1 MLPTLRALF
10 GLGSV
15 VLPYRLLAC
24 CAPLL
29 GASAALANGSAVQAA
44 SDAFGTSVGRET
56 IGLYNSSSVRGFS
69 PTAAGNVRID
79 GLYFDQVW
87 SLSARLRSASQ
98 VRVGLSAQGFVF
110 PAPTGIV
117 DHSLRRPG
125 ERGSGAL
132 VVGADH
138 WGSRNL
144 DLDLN
149 QPLGVAG
156 LGLTGGVSLAH
167 TEFGNGTDANAWNA
181 SLGLWWR
188 PDADTEALAFFSRH
202 DTTHDQIGP
211 QLSTDGTRLPP
222 LSAPR
227 LFLGP
232 SWAAYSGV
240 GLNRGA
246 LLRQRLSP
254 SVQLRAGL
262 FHSEFD
268 DKLGFSNLLLDVQ
281 PDGSA
286 RRLLF
291 VDGPSRIASDSGELR
306 LSWTFAQAPWAQR
319 LHAQLAG
326 RARERR
332 QSGSQALDYGAMR
345 LDQRFEPLQPAFSF
359 SAPSLDQVRQRWL
372 GLSYELRWAE
382 QLEASAGLQHS
393 HYRKRV
399 ARAGLPPSEDEA
411 SPLLYNLSAAWH
423 FSPTLAAYAG
433 LTRGL
438 EESGVAPGNASNRN
452 QALPAI
458 LTTQRDAGI
467 RWQFA
472 PHLKLVAGFFDV
484 RKPYFNLDAA
494 QLFTQL
500 GDVQHRGFE
509 FSLSGRATPELRLVA
524 GAVLMQPQV
533 RGEAVTLGRVGE
545 RPVGQPERVVKLN
558 AVWQPA
564 ALNGISLDAGLS
576 HSGALPATR
585 DNRVELPALTELDL
599 GLRWPL
605 QIGSQPVTAR
615 LLLTNATNQRSF
627 ELRGAGSYAERPGRL
642 LAVHLTA
649 AW

>member
-1 MLPTLRALF
+1 
-10 GLGSV
+10 V
-15 VLPYRLLAC
+15 
-24 CAPLL
+24 
-29 GASAALANGSAVQAA
+29 GASGALANGNGSAVQAA

-56 IGLYNSSSVRGFS
+56 IGLYSTSSVRGFS

-87 SLSARLRSASQ
+87 GLSARLRSASQ
-98 VRVGLSAQGFVF
+98 VRVGLTAQGFVF

-117 DHSLRRPG
+117 DHGLRRPG
-125 ERGSGAL
+125 ERGSGAV
-132 VVGADH
+132 VVGGDH

-144 DLDLN
+144 DWDVN
-149 QPLGVAG
+149 QPLGAG
-156 LGLTGGVSLAH
+156 LGVTGGVSLQH
-167 TEFGNGTDANAWNA
+167 TEFANGTDAKAWNA
-181 SLGLWWR
+181 SLGLWWQ
-188 PDADTEALAFFSRH
+188 PDARTEALLFFSRH
-202 DTTHDQIGP
+202 DTAHDQIGP

-222 LSAPR
+222 FSAPR
-227 LFLGP
+227 EFQGP

-246 LLRQRLSP
+246 LLRHALSP
-254 SVQLRAGL
+254 TLQLRGGL

-268 DKLGFSNLLLDVQ
+268 DRLGFSNLLVDVQ

-306 LSWTFAQAPWAQR
+306 LSWTIAAAPWAQR

-332 QSGSQALDYGAMR
+332 TIGSQTLDYGAMR
-345 LDQRFEPLQPAFSF
+345 LDQRFEPALPVFSF
-359 SAPSLDQVRQRWL
+359 SNPSLDQVKQRWL
-372 GLSYELRWAE
+372 GLSYELRWTDR
-382 QLEASAGLQHS
+382 LEANAGLQHS
-393 HYRKRV
+393 DYRKRV
-399 ARAGLPPSEDEA
+399 ARAGLPETEDEA

-433 LTRGL
+433 VTRGL

-452 QALPAI
+452 QALPAVQ
-458 LTTQRDAGI
+458 TTQRDAGM

-472 PHLKLVAGFFDV
+472 PQLKLVAGFFDV
-484 RKPYFNLDAA
+484 RKPYFNLDASN
-494 QLFTQL
+494 LFTAL

-524 GAVLMQPQV
+524 GAVFMRPRV
-533 RGEAVTLGRVGE
+533 RGEAVALGRVGE
-545 RPVGQPERVVKLN
+545 RPVGQPERVLKLN

-564 ALNGISLDAGLS
+564 VLNGISLDAGLA
-576 HSGALPATR
+576 HTGAMPATR
-585 DNRVELPALTELDL
+585 NNRVELPALTELDL

-605 QIGSQPVTAR
+605 QIGAQPVTAR
-615 LLLTNATNQRSF
+615 LLLTNATNRRSF
-627 ELRGAGSYAERPGRL
+627 ELRGAGSFAERPGRL
-642 LAVHLTA
+642 LGLSLTA